1 MKAVVLKIESLGE
14 FVKTQIV
21 EPPPPVFLVHKVW
34 VGLENHR
41 FFVFIFFEN
50 LHF

>member
-34 VGLENHR
+34 VDLEN
-41 FFVFIFFEN
+41 
-50 LHF
+50 